1 MIKTKI
7 YAGKEVFTSEGKAKF
22 DEKGIL
28 LNPTEEL
35 EALLESLPEY
45 ERIKEVKRGRPKVE
59 VKKEVEETI
68 KTPVKKTDDKPKP
81 VQKRKPRATKKSE

>member
-28 LNPTEEL
+28 SNPTEKL
-35 EALLESLPEY
+35 EALLELLPEY
-45 ERIKEVKRGRPKVE
+45 ERIKEVKRGRPKTE
-59 VKKEVEETI
+59 AKEPI
-68 KTPVKKTDDKPKP
+68 KEPEDKPKP
-81 VQKRKPRATKKSE
+81 VQKRKPRTAKKAE